1 MDIALLIAAYDSG
14 HYNLRMGQGPLRLKE
29 SGILDNLRSQ
39 GHTIHETELHPDQ
52 TFSTEISTAFAL
64 HRLGAEAAAEARSN
78 GMFPLLFS
86 GNCNHCI
93 GPVTGAQADSILWF
107 DAHGDYN
114 TTDTTTT
121 GFLDGMGLNILAGNA
136 FHAASQRTPG
146 FRPIQPVN
154 IVHVGGRDFDPEE
167 DTLMRSSGMVIISP
181 DEVYSSGIQ
190 RGLDALLTRERRLHI
205 HFDFDV
211 LDPSIGTA
219 NPFPTP
225 GGLRLEEVTSAIRA
239 ARKQLPVVSASLAA
253 YEPAVD
259 PEGKMIP
266 VAAAVLDALVN

>member
-1 MDIALLIAAYDSG
+1 V
-14 HYNLRMGQGPLRLKE
+14 E
-29 SGILDNLRSQ
+29 
-39 GHTIHETELHPDQ
+39 
-52 TFSTEISTAFAL
+52 
-64 HRLGAEAAAEARSN
+64 
-78 GMFPLLFS
+78 
-86 GNCNHCI
+86 
-93 GPVTGAQADSILWF
+93 ADSILWF

-114 TTDTTTT
+114 TPGTTTT

-136 FHAASQRTPG
+136 FQAASQRIPG

-167 DTLMRSSGMVIISP
+167 SDLMRKSGMVMIAP
-181 DEVYSSGIQ
+181 DEVLNTGIQ
-190 RGLDALLTRERRLHI
+190 RGLDALRPRAKRLHI

-211 LDPSIGTA
+211 LHPSMGKA

-225 GGLRLEEVTSAIRA
+225 GGVWVEEVTTAIRA
-239 ARKQLPVVSASLAA
+239 ARAQLSVVSASLAA

-266 VAAAVLDALVN
+266 VAAAVLDALLN